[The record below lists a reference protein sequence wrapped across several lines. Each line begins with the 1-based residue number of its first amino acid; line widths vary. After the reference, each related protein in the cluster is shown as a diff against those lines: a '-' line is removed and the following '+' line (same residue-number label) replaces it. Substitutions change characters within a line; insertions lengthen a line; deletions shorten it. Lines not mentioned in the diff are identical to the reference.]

1 MSCTEKLRTFQNLVD
16 MVLLSGLIKIVAIDP
31 AVRET
36 SFSKKQFQ
44 LKPSFVRSDGGE
56 WHVFF
61 MLCY

>member
-1 MSCTEKLRTFQNLVD
+1 M
-16 MVLLSGLIKIVAIDP
+16 VAIDP